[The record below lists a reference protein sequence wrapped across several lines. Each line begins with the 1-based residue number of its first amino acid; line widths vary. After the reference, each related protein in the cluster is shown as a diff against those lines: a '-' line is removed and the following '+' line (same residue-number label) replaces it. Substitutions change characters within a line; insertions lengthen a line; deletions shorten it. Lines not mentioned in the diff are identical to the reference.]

1 MYFVYF
7 SFEVLGLSFWICSVF
22 TLIFSVVVGLFM
34 NNLIYRQLRN
44 RGASNVILL
53 IASFA
58 LLIFFES
65 VVLMLF
71 GADVKTLDYLKV
83 QTGFQL
89 FHAVVTPLQ
98 ILIIASAFIL
108 FLVLL
113 LFMKKS
119 RLGKAMRAVS
129 DNSEVAQIVGISPEK
144 IYLWSFI
151 IGSFIAGIAAILIS
165 LEQNLRPMIGTEIMV
180 KSFAAA
186 IIGGIGSVPGA
197 ILGSFL
203 LGFSENYG
211 IWFVDSG
218 YKDAIG
224 FGILLVFLIFRP
236 RGILGI
242 EKGLGD

>member
-7 SFEVLGLSFWICSVF
+7 SFEVLGHSFWICSDF

-242 EKGLGD
+242 GKGLGD